1 MTDAGAVAEPERGDE
16 LAVFHPCVRFRSVET
31 AEVQTV
37 RGGEV
42 AVGPG
47 TGEREARAAG
57 VVDVDDVLLKGHQGR
72 IGGEFGEK
80 RVTDREQSVGSKGY
94 AVLERGVAVALGG
107 DEASS
112 RGVVQRGGVSRI
124 GTRRR

>member
-37 RGGEV
+37 CGGEV

-57 VVDVDDVLLKGHQGR
+57 DD
-72 IGGEFGEK
+72 GGDDG
-80 RVTDREQSVGSKGY
+80 
-94 AVLERGVAVALGG
+94 LAVA
-107 DEASS
+107 D
-112 RGVVQRGGVSRI
+112 
-124 GTRRR
+124 